1 MARLPC
7 TYPGATP
14 AVWPAS
20 APVRAA
26 SRAARPVG
34 GTVDWSRDI
43 AATVMGFPSVFPGAR
58 KARVLRHKA
67 ARTGLSYHHADGGK
81 PVEYGPGIGFATVN
95 QQPDLITGGS
105 HSGEELKMADQEKT
119 PDFIEEFWHS
129 GKVTRRRL
137 IGYGSAAAG
146 ALGATMLVPAPWQ
159 AAFGQAKPYKIGSLQ
174 PLSGA
179 GAAGGKT
186 ALVGVQMAVDRIN
199 KAGGVN
205 GRPIELVVAD
215 DESKPDVG
223 RRKTEKLV
231 VEDKIDVHLGGF
243 LSNICLA
250 CMPVFEEHKI
260 VNMISVCLDT
270 TLTTTKCNRYSFRP
284 YDYAPAQAVAFA
296 PYLVNKMGKK
306 WFIAYADYA
315 WGQSTRDAYIQEIKK
330 AGGEIVETTGIPLG
344 TADMTAFLSK
354 ISGEFDGFFGIFFV
368 KDGVTIGN
376 QAYDLGMTKKY
387 KWAGDGAIAEST
399 NLPALGN
406 KIEGF
411 VGINRYLPVFDA
423 PLDTPAHK
431 KFFDEAVKRLKAID
445 HSGPLTDRYVQSN
458 YEAMNA
464 LKLGM
469 EKSKFQGRQ
478 DTMKLIEALE
488 GLEMKEGDDFPQ
500 GDKVLR
506 KEDHQAFIR
515 EFIFDIKDGKHRIV
529 DVVPKEK
536 TLFPPDC
543 KFA

>member
-1 MARLPC
+1 M
-7 TYPGATP
+7 
-14 AVWPAS
+14 S
-20 APVRAA
+20 
-26 SRAARPVG
+26 
-34 GTVDWSRDI
+34 DE
-43 AATVMGFPSVFPGAR
+43 R
-58 KARVLRHKA
+58 K
-67 ARTGLSYHHADGGK
+67 
-81 PVEYGPGIGFATVN
+81 
-95 QQPDLITGGS
+95 
-105 HSGEELKMADQEKT
+105 DQAEG
-119 PDFIEEFWHS
+119 FWHA
-129 GKVTRRRL
+129 GKVTRRTM
-137 IGYGSAAAG
+137 IGYGATAG
-146 ALGATMLVPAPWQ
+146 ALGAAMLVPAPWR
-159 AAFGQAKPYKIGSLQ
+159 AAFGQAKPYKVGSLQ
-174 PLSGA
+174 PLSGTA
-179 GAAGGKT
+179 AAGGKT

-199 KAGGVN
+199 ASGGIN
-205 GRPIELVVAD
+205 GRPVELIVAD

-231 VEDKIDVHLGGF
+231 VEDNVDMHLGGF

-250 CMPVFEEHKI
+250 CMPVFEEAKI

-306 WFIAYADYA
+306 WHLAYADYS
-315 WGQSTRDAYIQEIKK
+315 WGQSTRDAYADEIKK
-330 AGGEIVETTGIPLG
+330 AGGTIVGTTGIPLG
-344 TADMTAFLSK
+344 TADMTPFLSK
-354 ISGEFDGFFGIFFV
+354 ITGDFDGFFGIFFG

-445 HSGPLTDRYVQSN
+445 PSGPLPDRYVQSN

-515 EFIFDIKDGKHRIV
+515 EFIFDVKDGKHRIL
-529 DVVPKEK
+529 DVIPKEK
-536 TLFPPDC
+536 TVFPPAC

>member
-1 MARLPC
+1 MSSDPKDTAE
-7 TYPGATP
+7 
-14 AVWPAS
+14 AVWY
-20 APVRAA
+20 R
-26 SRAARPVG
+26 
-34 GTVDWSRDI
+34 
-43 AATVMGFPSVFPGAR
+43 
-58 KARVLRHKA
+58 
-67 ARTGLSYHHADGGK
+67 
-81 PVEYGPGIGFATVN
+81 
-95 QQPDLITGGS
+95 
-105 HSGEELKMADQEKT
+105 
-119 PDFIEEFWHS
+119 

-137 IGYGSAAAG
+137 IGYGASAG
-146 ALGATMLVPAPWQ
+146 ALGAAMLVPAPWR

-179 GAAGGKT
+179 AASGGKT

-199 KAGGVN
+199 GSGGIN
-205 GRPIELVVAD
+205 GRPVELIVAD

-231 VEDKIDVHLGGF
+231 VEDNVDVHLGGF

-250 CMPVFEEHKI
+250 CMPVFEEAKI

-296 PYLVNKMGKK
+296 PYLVNKMGKR
-306 WFIAYADYA
+306 WHLGYADYS
-315 WGQSTRDAYIQEIKK
+315 WGQSTRDAYADEIKK
-330 AGGEIVETTGIPLG
+330 AGGTIVGTTGIPLG
-344 TADMTAFLSK
+344 TADMTPFLSK
-354 ISGEFDGFFGIFFV
+354 ITGDFDGFFGIFFG
-368 KDGVTIGN
+368 KDGITVGN

-431 KFFDEAVKRLKAID
+431 KFFDESLKRLKAID
-445 HSGPLTDRYVQSN
+445 PSGPLPDRYVQSN

-478 DTMKLIEALE
+478 DTTKLIEALE

-515 EFIFDIKDGKHRIV
+515 EFIFDVKDGKHRIL
-529 DVVPKEK
+529 DVIPKEK
-536 TLFPPDC
+536 TIFPPAC